1 MSLELMEQR
10 NHVILKAALLHFSV
24 KLTMVH
30 GMVRKKVIFHAC
42 LANFQCAEWK
52 WLASSNTYHRPVLSI
67 CIIGSQIVIFAF
79 NETLSP
85 SRLKLCLCLSHP
97 IFFVPPGWKEFCC
110 WCTKWPVPWLCPFT
124 DTLQLNNQIRF
135 VLLNICWISRPRPTL
150 VLVNTNSSVW
160 PG

>member
-1 MSLELMEQR
+1 LTSLELMEQR

-30 GMVRKKVIFHAC
+30 EMVRKKVIFHAC

-85 SRLKLCLCLSHP
+85 SRLKLCLCLSTQSSLYLLGERNLLLVHKMTSSLIMSLHWYP
-97 IFFVPPGWKEFCC
+97 ATQQSDQV
-110 WCTKWPVPWLCPFT
+110 
-124 DTLQLNNQIRF
+124 